1 MLKVVNFTKLYH
13 AKNFLKLKKKLIDLC
28 LPANSTEFI
37 VSISKQ
43 IAATEPSLTIEFLN
57 ECIMGYGKSEQG
69 VRYLC
74 LLYMIPWLPNL
85 ALYCGKSTEDQGRLK
100 DLLRLLIDLTLP
112 GEVRN

>member
-1 MLKVVNFTKLYH
+1 LFS
-13 AKNFLKLKKKLIDLC
+13 IDLC

-37 VSISKQ
+37 VSISEK

-69 VRYLC
+69 LRYLC
-74 LLYMIPWLPNL
+74 LLYMMPWLPNI
-85 ALYCGKSTEDQGRLK
+85 ALYCGRSAEDQIRIK

-112 GEVRN
+112 SEVKVQINQYNQISKPI